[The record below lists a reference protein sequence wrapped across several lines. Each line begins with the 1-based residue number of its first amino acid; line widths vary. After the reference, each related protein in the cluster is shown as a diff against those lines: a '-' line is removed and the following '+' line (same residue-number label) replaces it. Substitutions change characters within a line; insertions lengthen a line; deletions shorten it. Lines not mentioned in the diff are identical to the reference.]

1 MLIPLSGGDNM
12 ERITAEQV
20 ISLPFTCTVSYNTSP
35 LNKNHLISLF
45 RIGNTLLKF
54 IGLGT
59 IINKTR
65 QC

>member
-1 MLIPLSGGDNM
+1 M